1 MTSLK
6 LKKLTETKLQNDI
19 IQLFFYIS
27 FPFKTFYYP
36 FNKLRIQTEMI
47 LQCFFDFFQLELTQF

>member
-6 LKKLTETKLQNDI
+6 LKKLTETKLKKDI
-19 IQLFFYIS
+19 IQLNLNIS